1 MTDFTDAV
9 QPFLQALRSD
19 NRDDDLLVLP
29 QWDVSAW
36 CDFFAYTQS
45 TLVPA
50 GSVLIQH
57 GVTERSLFFVT
68 SGVLEVSASLDG
80 HSLSPIA
87 RIMPG
92 SVVGEIAFFDQ
103 KPRSAKVWALED
115 SALQRLD
122 FGDFQSYAAT
132 HPVRT
137 TGLLF
142 ALGRLLA
149 LRLRRAITPRA
160 SW

>member
-1 MTDFTDAV
+1 MTDFTDAA
-9 QPFLQALRSD
+9 QPFLQAVRSE
-19 NRDDDLLVLP
+19 NREDDLLVLP
-29 QWDVSAW
+29 QWDIDAW
-36 CDFFAYTQS
+36 CEFFAYTQP

-50 GSVLIQH
+50 GSVLMQR
-57 GVTERSLFFVT
+57 GGTERSLFFVT
-68 SGVLEVSASLDG
+68 GGVLEVSASLDG

-87 RIMPG
+87 RIRPG

-103 KPRSAKVWALED
+103 QPRSAQVWALED

-122 FGDFQSYAAT
+122 FGDFQGYAAT

-137 TGLLF
+137 TELLF
-142 ALGRLLA
+142 ALGRVLA